1 MGWVTQIFPNISG
14 LATPFRILG
23 LATPWTK
30 FHWGGWGVSWT
41 LVLHNFM
48 KICKN
53 AENVSHGLW
62 ILLHPNT
69 ICANIFLI
77 LRPSGNL
84 QVQKFGPQEEVEK
97 RHLTSNLMVKS
108 LQIFNRG
115 DSASHA
121 RSGYFIEVWVEFV
134 PLSTMAAL
142 KTF

>member
-1 MGWVTQIFPNISG
+1 
-14 LATPFRILG
+14 
-23 LATPWTK
+23 
-30 FHWGGWGVSWT
+30 
-41 LVLHNFM
+41 M

-121 RSGYFIEVWVEFV
+121 RSGYFIEV
-134 PLSTMAAL
+134 
-142 KTF
+142 